1 MTSVLSRRGQS
12 RVARPACSKY
22 ILAIRKWLVGCEQ
35 RTPGLEDLRSSVLT
49 VVWLSLASF
58 PGLHRFSRRFRVL
71 CKNGGGLGTR
81 LASQHPVFNLPTHL
95 LITPL
100 PSFSSFPPSF
110 PPLSSFPLTLFLYPC
125 LHPSFPPSSIP
136 FSFLLLPQESLKSIP
151 LLPCW
156 HSTNKQ
162 EGQISVVMKTIIS
175 GEEKMNY
182 WRTYFSF
189 LLNFK
194 NFASI
199 HFHLRRKET
208 LNLGGC

>member
-22 ILAIRKWLVGCEQ
+22 ILAIRKWLVCGEQ

-151 LLPCW
+151 LLPC
-156 HSTNKQ
+156 
-162 EGQISVVMKTIIS
+162 
-175 GEEKMNY
+175 
-182 WRTYFSF
+182 
-189 LLNFK
+189 
-194 NFASI
+194 
-199 HFHLRRKET
+199 
-208 LNLGGC
+208 